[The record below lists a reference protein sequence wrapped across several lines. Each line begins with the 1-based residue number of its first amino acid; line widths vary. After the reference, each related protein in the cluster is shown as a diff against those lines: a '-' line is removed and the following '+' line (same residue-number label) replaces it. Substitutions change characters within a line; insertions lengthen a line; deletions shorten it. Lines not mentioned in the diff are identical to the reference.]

1 MTRLMDINVF
11 LGSFFICVNGQLLEE
26 AKKLHADLM
35 NGYIKHVFPTNN
47 QSEPINVELI
57 FFLIS
62 INSFREVDETISVTA
77 GISMTWHDVSL
88 TWDPASYGGMKT
100 IYFPS
105 SLIWTPQIYLLNT
118 PGEIKIIGEDTDYL
132 VTVTQDGFVTFTPGG
147 VMEATCPVDVSKF
160 LYDIQSCTIEFIA
173 WSTSASVVQLL
184 SKYDKVFFPYFTANS
199 DWVLIENSTSV
210 ELIETYI
217 YSYNVK
223 ISLKREPTYYAV
235 VILIPTMVFCLLN
248 PVVFLLPVESGER
261 VSMAMTML
269 LSYAIF
275 LTLVTNSIPA
285 TSNPMCFLL
294 IMMIVIIA
302 ISGLILLFVII
313 TLKCYYGETAK
324 GKICCPRLVFP
335 TKRIETPHSEN
346 IDPPGK
352 EIVRTL
358 DKIFLVLSHILIFVA
373 IMSYII
379 VVNI

>member
-1 MTRLMDINVF
+1 
-11 LGSFFICVNGQLLEE
+11 
-26 AKKLHADLM
+26 
-35 NGYIKHVFPTNN
+35 
-47 QSEPINVELI
+47 
-57 FFLIS
+57 
-62 INSFREVDETISVTA
+62 
-77 GISMTWHDVSL
+77 MTWHDVSL

-160 LYDIQSCTIEFIA
+160 PYDIQSCTIEFIA